1 MAMEQLNSM
10 LLEMP
15 ALKLAVLVFQ
25 IYMRI
30 ILMWHVNE
38 TIVSVMTPG
47 NYKDGQIF
55 NWENKVNFY
64 VEEVDRPLKHIP
76 QAWIN
81 NKRLFNFFWMGCH

>member
-1 MAMEQLNSM
+1 
-10 LLEMP
+10 
-15 ALKLAVLVFQ
+15 
-25 IYMRI
+25 
-30 ILMWHVNE
+30 
-38 TIVSVMTPG
+38 MTPG

-81 NKRLFNFFWMGCH
+81 NKRLFNFF